1 MARQLQSYSAL
12 PADPKGAALSALA
25 KKLRLKSDD
34 IVAVLNSPQGYL
46 EYLSPGPSTIVTEL
60 KPDHQYDVVQVFVN
74 DVEQLRAMSGATLA
88 AVKPDGLLWVTHRKG
103 EWKNDALAG
112 IFSAS
117 GYRPVSFVKVDE
129 TWTAVRF
136 KKG

>member
-25 KKLRLKSDD
+25 KKLRLRPDD
-34 IVAVLNSPQGYL
+34 IVAVLNAPQGYL
-46 EYLSPGPSTIVTEL
+46 EYLSPGPTTIVTEL
-60 KPDHQYDVVQVFVN
+60 KPDHRYEAVQLFV
-74 DVEQLRAMSGATLA
+74 DGVEQLRAMSGAALA
-88 AVKPDGLLWVTHRKG
+88 ALKPDGMLWITHRKG
-103 EWKNDALAG
+103 QLKNDALSG
-112 IFSAS
+112 IFNAS

-129 TWTAVRF
+129 TWMAVRL

>member
-25 KKLRLKSDD
+25 KKLRLKPDH
-34 IVAVLNSPQGYL
+34 IIAVLNAPQGYL

-60 KPDHQYDVVQVFVN
+60 KPDHQYDAVQVFVT
-74 DVEQLRAMSGATLA
+74 DVEQARAASGAVLA

-103 EWKNDALAG
+103 EWKNEALSE

-117 GYRPVSFVKVDE
+117 GYIPVSFVKVDE
-129 TWTAVRF
+129 TWIAVRF
-136 KKG
+136 KKS

>member
-1 MARQLQSYSAL
+1 MARHLQSYSAL

-25 KKLRLKSDD
+25 KKLRLKPDD
-34 IVAVLNSPQGYL
+34 IVAVLNAPQGYL
-46 EYLSPGPSTIVTEL
+46 DYLSPGPATIVTEL
-60 KPDHQYDVVQVFVN
+60 KPDHRYDAVQVFV
-74 DVEQLRAMSGATLA
+74 DGVEQLRAMSGAALA

-103 EWKNDALAG
+103 EWKNDALSG
-112 IFSAS
+112 IFNAS

-129 TWTAVRF
+129 TWTAVRL